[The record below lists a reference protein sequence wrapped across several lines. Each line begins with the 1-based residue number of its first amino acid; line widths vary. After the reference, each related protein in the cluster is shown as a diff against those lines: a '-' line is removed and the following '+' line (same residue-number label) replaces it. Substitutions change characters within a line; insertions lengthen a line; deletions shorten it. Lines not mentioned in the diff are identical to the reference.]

1 MHSKVYQIYRKKR
14 PYLIENAYLCTSMLR
29 DFIAIDFETA
39 NQEPSSV
46 CSVGAVMVRKGQVV
60 DTFYSLIQPEP
71 NYYHYWCQRVH
82 GLSQQ
87 DTDEAPV
94 FSTVWRRLEERL
106 TDVFFPDQATEQQE
120 PSCLHERLS
129 AIPFVAHNARF
140 DEGCLKAVFK
150 VYQMDYPDYRFFDT
164 LTASRRQFGH
174 ALPNH
179 ASPHQDLSR
188 VLCLQ

>member
-1 MHSKVYQIYRKKR
+1 
-14 PYLIENAYLCTSMLR
+14 MLR

-129 AIPFVAHNARF
+129 AIPFVAHNLVWLDNERGEMLDKTIF
-140 DEGCLKAVFK
+140 
-150 VYQMDYPDYRFFDT
+150 
-164 LTASRRQFGH
+164 RQPLVLELQLHTVAAACGYDLQHHHH
-174 ALPNH
+174 AL
-179 ASPHQDLSR
+179 ADAEACAAIALY
-188 VLCLQ
+188 LL